1 MLYLTSKYKIVYK
14 NIIDN
19 KHADK
24 NFVNTSR

>member
-1 MLYLTSKYKIVYK
+1 MYLTSKYKIFYK